1 MRSRGHKRR
10 VKTLKLVGDVPKL
23 LGKRIV
29 AMLRLPTA
37 ILQPGMTLA
46 RPIIDERGRIL
57 LRPGVQLTP
66 DYITILKRRGFPGA
80 YINDGDTDDI
90 VIEDL
95 LSDQVRRSAQ
105 TRLAEV
111 FDLVGHV
118 STQVEVASGD
128 QVTAAIQD
136 SVIVNALRNSEDRFR
151 QVEEAVTRLLNEIMN
166 ASTLTGLSQIRGAND
181 TLFSHSINVTATAL
195 MLGRQLKLNINDL
208 KRLGAGCML
217 HDIGKVFWLSGQ
229 DPGSSPGQQAAPL
242 QVLREH
248 PRLGY
253 ELLRA
258 RNPDEV
264 LTNHIA
270 LEHHE
275 RQDGRGYPRQL
286 GGTNRIERSRTDR
299 RNISLISEIATVADC
314 YDLLSVKRPGR
325 TALTPKQIASTMSR
339 LTGTFLNQ
347 EIVQVF
353 LTMLP
358 ALPVGLDVI
367 VRTGLYASYR
377 GVVVQV
383 DPKQPDRPL
392 IRLLFNSQGDRIV
405 PIDLDLTQEN
415 SITVEAVV
423 T

>member
-1 MRSRGHKRR
+1 
-10 VKTLKLVGDVPKL
+10 
-23 LGKRIV
+23 
-29 AMLRLPTA
+29 MLRLPTA

-66 DYITILKRRGFPGA
+66 DYISILKRRGFPSA
-80 YINDGDTDDI
+80 YISDGDTDDI

-105 TRLAEV
+105 THLAEV
-111 FDLVGHV
+111 FDFVGHV
-118 STQVEVASGD
+118 SSQAG
-128 QVTAAIQD
+128 VTSSEQAAAVIQD
-136 SVIVNALRNSEDRFR
+136 STIVNALRNSEDRFR
-151 QVEEAVTRLLNEIMN
+151 QVEDSVTRLLDEIMD

-195 MLGRQLKLNINDL
+195 MLGRQLKLNLSDL

-217 HDIGKVFWLSGQ
+217 HDIGKVFWLAGQ
-229 DPGSSPGQQAAPL
+229 DQEAANGQQVTPL

-286 GGTNRIERSRTDR
+286 IGTNRIERSRADR
-299 RNISLISEIATVADC
+299 RNISLISEIVTVADC

-325 TALTPKQIASTMSR
+325 TALTPKQVADTMSR
-339 LTGTFLNQ
+339 LAGTFLNQ

-358 ALPVGLDVI
+358 TLPVGLDVI
-367 VRTGLYASYR
+367 VRTGLYAGYR

-392 IRLLFNSQGDRIV
+392 IRILFNARGDRIV
-405 PIDLDLTQEN
+405 PIDLDLTQES
-415 SITVEAVV
+415 SIMVEAAV